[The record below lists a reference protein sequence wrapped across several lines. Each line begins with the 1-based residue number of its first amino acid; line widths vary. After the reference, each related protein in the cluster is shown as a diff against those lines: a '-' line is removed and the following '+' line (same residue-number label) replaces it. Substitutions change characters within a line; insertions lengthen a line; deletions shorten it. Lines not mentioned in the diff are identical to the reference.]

1 MVIQFLRQLWVI
13 ALTLRYTHRDR
24 ENQRRLDRRLASL
37 RDTADDTDQVP

>member
-1 MVIQFLRQLWVI
+1 MVSQILHQLWII
-13 ALTLRYTHRDR
+13 AKAWNYSRRDR

>member
-1 MVIQFLRQLWVI
+1 MVSQFLHQIWVY
-13 ALTLRYTHRDR
+13 AAAWTYFRRDR